1 MYVEIASHNSER
13 ESRGK
18 TSWINVDIDSHALAV
33 STSSA
38 EHLGFPKWHL
48 ELKANCTRDYS
59 NGERGGDM
67 LSIDYDLTIE
77 LTPKDVLALVRFAI
91 SEDLVSIAANLTKKQ
106 ITSSE

>member
-1 MYVEIASHNSER
+1 MYVAITSQNSEND
-13 ESRGK
+13 SRGK
-18 TSWINVDIDSHALAV
+18 TSWINVGESYELAV

-38 EHLGFPKWHL
+38 SHLGFPKWHV

-59 NGERGGDM
+59 NGERGGDW

-77 LTPKDVLALVRFAI
+77 LTPKDILALVRFAI

>member
-1 MYVEIASHNSER
+1 MYVAITSQNSEN

-38 EHLGFPKWHL
+38 EHLGFPKWHV
-48 ELKANCTRDYS
+48 ELNAYCTREYS
-59 NGERGGDM
+59 NGDRGGDM
-67 LSIDYDLTIE
+67 LSIDYDLKIQ
-77 LTPKDVLALVRFAI
+77 LTPKEILALVRFAI

-106 ITSSE
+106 IISSE